1 MERVNAI
8 LRHPV
13 YQSYYHRLEKLE
25 QDRPFCRHQAGHLL
39 DVARIAYIRCLEEGC
54 SLDKEVVYAAALLHD
69 IGKSLQY
76 EQKIPHEISGCVI
89 AAEIL
94 STLPPEA
101 AFSEAEKEQILTAIR
116 GHRRLRKEPEF
127 LERLLYESDKASRA
141 CFACP
146 AEPECSW
153 DEEKKNKEIQL

>member
-1 MERVNAI
+1 MIDLNNARKQFEEYLKGYDGSDSKIHLKAVHTFCVMEAADSI
-8 LRHPV
+8 C
-13 YQSYYHRLEKLE
+13 QGEGFSQE
-25 QDRPFCRHQAGHLL
+25 DRQLALL
-39 DVARIAYIRCLEEGC
+39 I
-54 SLDKEVVYAAALLHD
+54 ALLHD

-94 STLPPEA
+94 GTLPPEA
-101 AFSEAEKEQILTAIR
+101 AFSEAEKEQIHTATR
-116 GHRRLRKEPEF
+116 GHRRHRKEPEL